1 MTTIRDLEVDT
12 TGEPLGT
19 TEGTADEAT
28 VAGLEL
34 LFDGCRL
41 GPADPGC
48 WKPGIPPDVGT
59 GASLATSVGE
69 ATGVDVSFSAG
80 EYVNLGICRLVL
92 LAVVFSTA
100 LTVLDN
106 ADGAAEGVGNGL
118 FPVGACLESG
128 VVADVDSALDD
139 LSDVGFGVGVM
150 KDVEKTVCGS

>member
-1 MTTIRDLEVDT
+1 MTTIRDLEDDT
-12 TGEPLGT
+12 TSEPLGT
-19 TEGTADEAT
+19 TDGTADEAT
-28 VAGLEL
+28 MVGVEL

-69 ATGVDVSFSAG
+69 ATVDVSFSAG
-80 EYVNLGICRLVL
+80 EYVNLGICRLVPL
-92 LAVVFSTA
+92 VVLFSTA

-106 ADGAAEGVGNGL
+106 ADEVTEGVGNGL
-118 FPVGACLESG
+118 SPVGACLGSG
-128 VVADVDSALDD
+128 VVADVDSTLDD